1 MRRGPGARAPG
12 APTYSS
18 LGELIFLEGRGEGR
32 CCSHCCR
39 CSCGLRHSDG
49 LSWACAFS
57 RKEAE
62 SSSACTVT
70 TSSLRCCTSS
80 SSSLSSRCCTSSS
93 AALLLPLLQL
103 LLLPLLAS
111 KEAAAALPGCRA
123 QGVLG
128 HWGLHP
134 PSAIFLTSDAGLQ
147 TLSEGSAEEHGIAT
161 ELDRRFRRLGLRERT
176 TSHTATVAILYEE
189 SLRVRSSSHPKQ
201 LQQHRSEGAALMVEE
216 E

>member
-49 LSWACAFS
+49 LPWACAFS

-70 TSSLRCCTSS
+70 TSSLRCCTSNF
-80 SSSLSSRCCTSSS
+80 SSSLSWPARRRWRRCC
-93 AALLLPLLQL
+93 
-103 LLLPLLAS
+103 
-111 KEAAAALPGCRA
+111 RA
-123 QGVLG
+123 RGVLG

-134 PSAIFLTSDAGLQ
+134 PSAIFLTSDDGLQ
-147 TLSEGSAEEHGIAT
+147 TLSEGSAEEHGTAT

-176 TSHTATVAILYEE
+176 TSHTAAVAILYEE
-189 SLRVRSSSHPKQ
+189 SLRVRSSSPPKQ
-201 LQQHRSEGAALMVEE
+201 QQQHRSEGAALMVEE